1 MGEDHEGIL
10 GTLDGGV
17 SARPF
22 LFHTYTMQ
30 HDIISDIIYTMN
42 TNKGFIQIVV
52 LIVIILIVLGYFGL
66 NIRDIIDS
74 PAVSDNLSYAWG
86 VVVHVWQNYLAAPV
100 AYLFGVFKNLL
111 WGAFITNLESIK
123 NGSGNTLENMAPS
136 VGTTTP

>member
-1 MGEDHEGIL
+1 
-10 GTLDGGV
+10 
-17 SARPF
+17 
-22 LFHTYTMQ
+22 
-30 HDIISDIIYTMN
+30 MN